1 MYKQFKYFCLLA
13 TICLC
18 VGAISPLSVLANN
31 EPYATQIDDS
41 SDSTQINII
50 NDAVLEIVYG
60 DGRKDIVE
68 KRPDGVYLNG
78 QFFSEYE
85 RNFISKSV
93 TFRAI
98 NPKAWHYVST
108 VRGNVL
114 ENSFR
119 DNLMNLGLSAFF
131 AKLGAII
138 GGPWTWI
145 IGAAF
150 SGIGVYQSWLQSNS
164 PYPYYI
170 TTTYIN
176 AYQRKWKFITQ
187 FYKNS
192 NYSGYVKTET
202 TYVNF

>member
-1 MYKQFKYFCLLA
+1 MYKHFKYFCLLA

-18 VGAISPLSVLANN
+18 VVVVSPLSVLANN
-31 EPYATQIDDS
+31 NLYTTQTKVN

-50 NDAVLEIVYG
+50 NDTVLEIIYS
-60 DGRKDIVE
+60 DGKKDVIE

-85 RNFISKSV
+85 INSISNSV
-93 TFRAI
+93 TFRSI
-98 NPKAWHYVST
+98 DPKAWHYVST

-131 AKLGAII
+131 AQLGAIV
-138 GGPWTWI
+138 GGPWAWVI
-145 IGAAF
+145 SASF
-150 SGIGVYQSWLQSNS
+150 SGIGAYQSWLQSNN

-176 AYQRKWKFITQ
+176 AHQQKWKFITK

-192 NYSGYVKTET
+192 DYSGYAKTET